1 MKLQFRK
8 ASTTARELRA
18 RSSGVELR
26 TVTDEEKADGYI
38 GALVGNIPFNSDS
51 QQLRDRGLNKGQPFI
66 ERLAPDAFKRSL
78 EEDKD
83 QMGFAGHTDDPLAAF
98 ARAGSNLALTV
109 DDNGLQWRALLPDTQ
124 SGRDLKTLT
133 EQRIITG
140 TSFEFTVE
148 DNGEKWE
155 KRDGKDVR
163 TITAARLYTVNPVA
177 FPAYPESELTA
188 ERSANPLASRR
199 GVYVYADEWSDPTL
213 TCDTAFAIN
222 MLGQELGELTMAL
235 EYLRCAG
242 AAGGKLA
249 DYAKAEVTESAA
261 AVKTLVDFLAA
272 SGAEINPELAGR
284 AQTTITEAR
293 QTAGEP
299 VPISQPDDVR
309 ERRRRALSVSPVS
322 PLNA

>member
-1 MKLQFRK
+1 M
-8 ASTTARELRA
+8 RA

-26 TVTDEEKADGYI
+26 TVTDEEKAKGYI

-51 QQLRDRGLNKGQPFI
+51 QQLRDHGLNRGQPFI
-66 ERLAPDAFKRSL
+66 ERIAPDAFKRSI

-83 QMGFAGHTDDPLAAF
+83 QMGFVGHTDDPLSAF
-98 ARAGSNLALTV
+98 ARAGSNLSLTV
-109 DDNGLQWRALLPDTQ
+109 GEKGLEWRALLPDTQ

-140 TSFEFTVE
+140 TSFEFTVN
-148 DNGEKWE
+148 DGGEKWE

-163 TITAARLYTVNPVA
+163 TVTTARLYTVNPVA

-249 DYAKAEVTESAA
+249 DYAKGEVTESAA

-272 SGAEINPELAGR
+272 SGAEINPELADR
-284 AQTTITEAR
+284 AQIKLSEAR
-293 QTAGEP
+293 SAGGEP
-299 VPISQPDDVR
+299 FPISKTDGAR
-309 ERRRRALSVSPVS
+309 ERRRRFLSVPPVS
-322 PLNA
+322 PLIAS